1 VREVEA
7 ALAAG
12 DRLRAQAA
20 VEAAHAAAVATGF
33 TLLADLVRDRADRGG
48 LRLAVGP
55 VAERSAAGLTAR
67 EQDVLAAL
75 AEGLSNREVAARLY
89 LGVRTVETHVSRVLA
104 KLGATDRTEAV
115 KVARERGLLA

>member
-1 VREVEA
+1 
-7 ALAAG
+7 
-12 DRLRAQAA
+12 
-20 VEAAHAAAVATGF
+20 
-33 TLLADLVRDRADRGG
+33 
-48 LRLAVGP
+48 

-75 AEGLSNREVAARLY
+75 ADGLSNREVAARLY

-115 KVARERGLLA
+115 SVARERGLLA